1 MFSLAICAFAFMF
14 HDRVFIHLPVQE
26 ILITDASIIGEMCTV
41 LHCGFPLY
49 SEMAKAYPSVL
60 TQDLLNNVRG
70 AKVGDFHKHMNDP
83 NYLQDKLVRAD
94 GYMEQSGWYYAY
106 PMALDCV
113 AQISGCGLEDF
124 SCHDRHALQQLVRGP
139 FRTAFS
145 AAEEKKIIGV
155 PQNFKHGILTLP
167 HKYAPRLDA
176 AVHLRCQFQHFEWLV
191 GKIHVNFQQ
200 YSLHCENCAF

>member
-1 MFSLAICAFAFMF
+1 
-14 HDRVFIHLPVQE
+14 
-26 ILITDASIIGEMCTV
+26 MCTA

-49 SEMAKAYPSVL
+49 SEMSKAYPSVL

-83 NYLQDKLVRAD
+83 NYLQDKLIRAD
-94 GYMEQSGWYYAY
+94 GYLEQSGWYYPY
-106 PMALDCV
+106 PLALDCV
-113 AQISGCGLEDF
+113 SQISGCGLEDF

-139 FRTAFS
+139 FKSAFS
-145 AAEEKKIIGV
+145 EAEEKKIIGV

-191 GKIHVNFQQ
+191 GKAARSQRASGIGTHKRALVYPTRTPFSQARMTAR
-200 YSLHCENCAF
+200 CGRITRKKWTTG